1 MKKATKLELCVDTEE
16 GLVIL
21 LQMTINEVVQMKYNF
36 NALDP
41 P

>member
-21 LQMTINEVVQMKYNF
+21 LQMTINEVVQMKCNF

>member
-1 MKKATKLELCVDTEE
+1 MKKATKLELCVNTEE

-36 NALDP
+36 DALDP

>member
-1 MKKATKLELCVDTEE
+1 MKKATKLELCVNAEE

-36 NALDP
+36 DALDP